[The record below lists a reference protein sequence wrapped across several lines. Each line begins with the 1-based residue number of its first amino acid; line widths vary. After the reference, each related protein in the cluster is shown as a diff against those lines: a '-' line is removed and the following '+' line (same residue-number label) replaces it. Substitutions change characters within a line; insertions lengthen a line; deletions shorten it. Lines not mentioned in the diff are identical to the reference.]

1 MVQWTISS
9 DERREL
15 KRAAVGSKF
24 APANFGEGSCHRQPD
39 PSPKNPSLRSEFF
52 DPPSRGGL
60 KNKKAEQLGCS
71 AFPVLERSAGVGSRE
86 RRTSLK
92 RVRSAGKQ
100 QRGVFR

>member
-24 APANFGEGSCHRQPD
+24 APANFGEGSCRHRPD

-52 DPPSRGGL
+52 DPPSRGGSIQYL
-60 KNKKAEQLGCS
+60 TFFWQRLSDHRDEATLNSSEL
-71 AFPVLERSAGVGSRE
+71 LEIGL
-86 RRTSLK
+86 SL
-92 RVRSAGKQ
+92 SET
-100 QRGVFR
+100 